1 MDLWA
6 DLSGDSV
13 LAGIAGSTGRSRG
26 KRRLTER
33 AILSLLRDWLLE
45 YYVRAY
51 CRSLATTRIFR
62 RCYWIDTLGI
72 DPKSPSVDSTLAPS
86 SSKGRKK
93 GTIQPVPPAFQLIT
107 TLSQELMQDSKP
119 ITLYGLLLT
128 TGGSRGKETQ
138 SAKQLAMQSTA
149 PLGLPISES
158 GGGSNGFY
166 RSHRSTGGSNGESAI
181 LHTTWLEAAPSLL
194 NETGQSPA
202 IFLLNPLSPTLFSAN
217 DLAPLYQRPVPT
229 ELCLLLSHKRIVAL
243 LLAASSGP
251 TQATALNALLLTDRW
266 RSLPTSSEEQ
276 EQAVRGFIDLLI
288 ASLQRHFQ
296 LPIQPITFPIM
307 TGPATVGLAAC
318 TLLFAT
324 RRQDSL
330 HCMNDAVCTY
340 RRKVEQESYQ
350 GVLGEEWFASQQQAR
365 QAQALQ
371 QLHQRLRQQGQAQR
385 TRRWPDLRHHVLVSE
400 FGHFTFYDYDTV
412 IQQLLRNGEVR
423 CAWRQSLT
431 SPDEERVPGSED
443 TLVWQL

>member
-6 DLSGDSV
+6 DLNGDSV
-13 LAGIAGSTGRSRG
+13 LAGTAGSIGRPRG

-33 AILSLLRDWLLE
+33 VILSQLRDWLLE

-62 RCYWIDTLGI
+62 RCYWIDTLGV
-72 DPKSPSVDSTLAPS
+72 DPKSPSVDSTLALP

-93 GTIQPVPPAFQLIT
+93 GTIQPVPPALQLIT
-107 TLSQELMQDSKP
+107 TLSQELMQDSQP

-128 TGGSRGKETQ
+128 TGGSRRKETQ
-138 SAKQLAMQSTA
+138 SAKQLGMQNISMLELTT
-149 PLGLPISES
+149 SES
-158 GGGSNGFY
+158 EVGSNGSYGYY
-166 RSHRSTGGSNGESAI
+166 RSRGGNNGESAI
-181 LHTTWLEAAPSLL
+181 LHTTWLEAAPFLL

-202 IFLLNPLSPTLFSAN
+202 IFLLNLLSPTLFSAN

-229 ELCLLLSHKRIVAL
+229 ELCLLLSHKRIGAL
-243 LLAASSGP
+243 LLAASTIP

-276 EQAVRGFIDLLI
+276 EQAVRGFMDLLI

-296 LPIQPITFPIM
+296 LPIQPITFPIV
-307 TGPATVGLAAC
+307 TGPATVEPAAY

-330 HCMNDAVCTY
+330 LCMNDAVCTY
-340 RRKVEQESYQ
+340 RWKVEQESYR

-365 QAQALQ
+365 QKQVLQ

-385 TRRWPDLRHHVLVSE
+385 IRRWPDLRQHVLVSE
-400 FGHFTFYDYDTV
+400 FGHFTLYDYDT
-412 IQQLLRNGEVR
+412 IILQLLHNGEVR
-423 CAWRQSLT
+423 CAWRRSLT
-431 SPDEERVPGSED
+431 SPDEERVPGNDD
-443 TLVWQL
+443 TLVWRL